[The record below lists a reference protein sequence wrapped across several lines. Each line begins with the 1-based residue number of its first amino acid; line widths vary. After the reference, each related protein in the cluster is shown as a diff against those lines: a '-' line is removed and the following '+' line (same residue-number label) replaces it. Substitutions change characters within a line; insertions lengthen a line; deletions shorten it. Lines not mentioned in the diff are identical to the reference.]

1 MAERKFVEVEEEKKE
16 TKKSGLN
23 IDLSELKKIGAA
35 ILAFIASNPEIVSK
49 LLNKPAFIASNPE
62 IVSKLLNKPATYLK
76 KIVNGENVS
85 SATKKK
91 VNKTINDS
99 KSGGLT
105 SILTSLTSLS
115 GGDAETNDLFGKISN
130 TVKGAK
136 VAESA
141 GVDVGGL
148 LGGLLGSSS
157 KTKTKKTSKKSKSS
171 SDGITSL
178 LKGLFK

>member
-49 LLNKPAFIASNPE
+49 LLNKPA
-62 IVSKLLNKPATYLK
+62 TYLK
-76 KIVNGENVS
+76 KIVNGEDVS
-85 SATKKK
+85 STTKKK

-115 GGDAETNDLFGKISN
+115 LYTLTSSLFSPSCNG
-130 TVKGAK
+130 
-136 VAESA
+136 
-141 GVDVGGL
+141 
-148 LGGLLGSSS
+148 
-157 KTKTKKTSKKSKSS
+157 
-171 SDGITSL
+171 
-178 LKGLFK
+178 

>member
-49 LLNKPAFIASNPE
+49 LLNKPA
-62 IVSKLLNKPATYLK
+62 TYLK

-85 SATKKK
+85 STTKKK

-115 GGDAETNDLFGKISN
+115 GGDAETDDIFGKISN

-157 KTKTKKTSKKSKSS
+157 KTKTKKTSKKTKSS
-171 SDGITSL
+171 SDGLSSL

>member
-1 MAERKFVEVEEEKKE
+1 MADRKIVEVETTKTE

-35 ILAFIASNPEIVSK
+35 ILAFVAANPDLVIK
-49 LLNKPAFIASNPE
+49 LLQKPAA
-62 IVSKLLNKPATYLK
+62 YLK
-76 KIVNGENVS
+76 KIVKGEDVS
-85 SATKKK
+85 KETKKT
-91 VNKTINDS
+91 VNKTIDES

-105 SILTSLTSLS
+105 SILGSLTSLS
-115 GGDAETNDLFGKISN
+115 GNDSEISDILGKVSN

-136 VAESA
+136 VAEAA
-141 GVDVGGL
+141 GIDVGGI

-157 KTKTKKTSKKSKSS
+157 SKKSSKKSS
-171 SDGITSL
+171 SDSGLGSI

>member
-49 LLNKPAFIASNPE
+49 LLNKPA
-62 IVSKLLNKPATYLK
+62 TYLK

-85 SATKKK
+85 STTKKK

>member
-1 MAERKFVEVEEEKKE
+1 MADRKIVEVETTKTE

-35 ILAFIASNPEIVSK
+35 ILAFVAANPDLVSK
-49 LLNKPAFIASNPE
+49 VLKKPAA
-62 IVSKLLNKPATYLK
+62 YLK
-76 KIVNGENVS
+76 KIVKGEDVS
-85 SATKKK
+85 KETKKK
-91 VNKTINDS
+91 VNKTIDES

-105 SILTSLTSLS
+105 SILGSLTSLS
-115 GGDAETNDLFGKISN
+115 GNDSEISDILGKVSN

-136 VAESA
+136 VAEAA
-141 GVDVGGL
+141 GIDVGGI

-157 KTKTKKTSKKSKSS
+157 SKKSSKKST
-171 SDGITSL
+171 SDSGLGSI

>member
-49 LLNKPAFIASNPE
+49 LLNKPA
-62 IVSKLLNKPATYLK
+62 TYLK
-76 KIVNGENVS
+76 KIVNGEDVS
-85 SATKKK
+85 STTKKK

-157 KTKTKKTSKKSKSS
+157 KTKKTSKKSKSS